1 MKIAKIEAIPVSY
14 PEPNDFNALRHLC
27 LAKITADDGQVG
39 WGESITQFPEA
50 NFAVKAIIDGMAPNL
65 IGKDPVHTEVLWRQN
80 KHQAWWY
87 GYGGGIASYAVAA
100 LDIALWDL
108 KGKAL
113 GRSVLDLLGGPVH
126 ERLPGIA
133 SCHAHYESIPDMAA
147 ETVEWLSTGLQ
158 GLKTGFGK
166 RGNARLGYD
175 HDRDVAYVKA
185 IIDGMAP
192 NLIGKDP
199 VHTEALWRQNK
210 HQAWWY
216 GYGGGIA
223 SYAVAAL
230 DIALWDLKG
239 KALGRSVLDLLGG
252 PVHERLPGI
261 ASCHAHYESI
271 EEMAEETVEWLS
283 TGLQGLKTGFGKRGN
298 ARLGYEHD
306 RYLAYVKAMR
316 AVMGDKQLMIDCGI
330 NVKWDVTQAVRRVQA
345 MEEYGL
351 AWIEEPLGAWDP
363 EGYANLR
370 AKTTTLIAY
379 GEKEWTLEGF
389 ERVLATGTVDVIGVD
404 PGRGEGITGFKKV
417 CDRVEAYRRQA
428 NAHAWSSAI
437 VTAASLAISFSSPAC
452 KLFEFKPLR
461 NPMQHDLVTKPFDHV

>member
-27 LAKITADDGQVG
+27 LAKITADDGQIG

-50 NFAVKAIIDGMAPNL
+50 NFA
-65 IGKDPVHTEVLWRQN
+65 
-80 KHQAWWY
+80 
-87 GYGGGIASYAVAA
+87 
-100 LDIALWDL
+100 
-108 KGKAL
+108 
-113 GRSVLDLLGGPVH
+113 
-126 ERLPGIA
+126 
-133 SCHAHYESIPDMAA
+133 
-147 ETVEWLSTGLQ
+147 
-158 GLKTGFGK
+158 
-166 RGNARLGYD
+166 
-175 HDRDVAYVKA
+175 VKA

-306 RYLAYVKAMR
+306 RDVAYVKAMR

-389 ERVLATGTVDVIGVD
+389 ERVLATGTVDVVGVD

-461 NPMQHDLVTKPFDHV
+461 NPMQHDLVTKPFDHVDGWVYPPTGPGLCIEVIEEVVEGFRSEKVLERAK